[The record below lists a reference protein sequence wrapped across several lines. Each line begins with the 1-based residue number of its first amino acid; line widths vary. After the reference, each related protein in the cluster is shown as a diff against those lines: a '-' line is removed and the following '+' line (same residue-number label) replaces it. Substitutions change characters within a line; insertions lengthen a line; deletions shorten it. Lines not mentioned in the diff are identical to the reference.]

1 MSDNNT
7 DRNTAEILGAT
18 LTILRSFDVIV
29 VNSSAGKDSQAML
42 DVVVKLARVAGVEDR
57 ILVAHAD
64 LGRVEWKGTRELAE
78 EQANFYGVRFQAV
91 SRPQGDLLKQIEDRG
106 MWPSSTARYCTS
118 DHKRG
123 QIAKIFT
130 ALAKELRESG
140 VTDRPVRILNCMG
153 LRSQESPARAKKVGH
168 HFEQDERAT
177 NGRRDVWTWLPIL
190 DWNVEEVWAQ
200 IKIAGTRH
208 HPAYDLG
215 MPRLSCVLCVFAS
228 RSALMIAGR
237 ENRELLDTYV
247 ELEQKIGHTFRNGF
261 KIEEIRDALD
271 AGEKTEKADDWA
283 A

>member
-7 DRNTAEILGAT
+7 DRNTAEILGAI